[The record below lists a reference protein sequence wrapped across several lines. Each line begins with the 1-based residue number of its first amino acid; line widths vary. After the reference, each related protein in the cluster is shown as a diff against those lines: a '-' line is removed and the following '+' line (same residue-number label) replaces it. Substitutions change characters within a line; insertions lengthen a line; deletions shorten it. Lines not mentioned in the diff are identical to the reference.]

1 MIRLVVY
8 IGLSLVLTLAIAWLI
23 ATPGTIRIDVG
34 GYRLQPGIG
43 VTAVALV
50 LTLVTSIFLWTLFS
64 RLLSAPRMLAKRAAR
79 KSRDKGVDALSDGF
93 IALQAGD
100 AEKARK
106 LARDARNR
114 LPKNAAAHLLQA
126 RAELALGQWGAA
138 REHYRALIDNPKTAL
153 AALSGLY
160 EQARAQNRDDAALTF
175 AHKAH
180 ALAPALT
187 WAGEAVFDDIVRRG
201 DWAAGLEMVE
211 AAPATSRS
219 GKAQKKRKQAVLHT
233 AIAADAENTDPLIA
247 LEHTRT
253 ALKLEPDFVP
263 AALIAARIHSSR
275 GETRKGT
282 SLLRRVWRATHHPH
296 VATLFA
302 NAQPG
307 ISPTQRLKR
316 LRELVPSPPP
326 DAQSAIVLARI
337 AIEAQ
342 EWSIAR
348 NALANFASANPS
360 QATCVAMARIEE
372 GQNDDFG
379 RARQWLARAVTAP
392 RDPIWTADGITAE
405 EWAPVSPVSGT
416 LDAFEWKVPTNAV
429 ALSDDAELNGFE
441 DEDLAISEEAT
452 LLPPDTA
459 SLQETGGQEREEE
472 DEEGVKA
479 EAEAEPAPAVG
490 QKSTGN

>member
-1 MIRLVVY
+1 MIRLIVY
-8 IGLSLVLTLAIAWLI
+8 IGLSLVLTLGIAWLI
-23 ATPGTIRIDVG
+23 ATPGTIQIDVG

-43 VTAVALV
+43 LSAIALV
-50 LTLVTSIFLWTLFS
+50 LVIVGAVFFWSLIK

-100 AEKARK
+100 AEKARR
-106 LARDARNR
+106 LARDARSR

-126 RAELALGQWGAA
+126 RAELALGQWGSA

-160 EQARAQNRDDAALTF
+160 EQARAQNREDAALTF

-187 WAGEAVFDDIVRRG
+187 WAGEAIFNDITRHG
-201 DWAAGLEMVE
+201 DWSAGLEMVE
-211 AAPATSRS
+211 ATPATSKEERA
-219 GKAQKKRKQAVLHT
+219 KKKRKQAVLHT
-233 AIAADAENTDPLIA
+233 AIAADTENSAPLVA
-247 LEHTRT
+247 LEHTRL
-253 ALKLEPDFVP
+253 ALKLVPDFVP
-263 AALIAARIHSSR
+263 AALIAARIYSSR
-275 GETRKGT
+275 AETRKST
-282 SLLRRVWRATHHPH
+282 SLLRRVWRANHHPH

-307 ISPTQRLKR
+307 ISPTERLKR
-316 LRELVPSPPP
+316 LRELVPMPPP

-342 EWSIAR
+342 EWSTAR

-360 QATCVAMARIEE
+360 QDTCVAMARIEE

-392 RDPIWTADGITAE
+392 RDPVWTADGVTAQ
-405 EWAPVSPVSGT
+405 EWAPVSPVSGR

-429 ALSDDAELNGFE
+429 ALSDDADMNGFE
-441 DEDLAISEEAT
+441 DENLKETQDAT
-452 LLPPDTA
+452 LLEETPPSKEPDTENEVA
-459 SLQETGGQEREEE
+459 QGEEE
-472 DEEGVKA
+472 KKPV
-479 EAEAEPAPAVG
+479 PAIE
-490 QKSTGN
+490 QKSTSD